1 MSRTIRELIAEL
13 SAIENLDQP
22 IVALWSLAE
31 DFEFADG
38 TLTPTPEQFGEIIA
52 EITLDDVTLDELNDL
67 VYEFMSGLCC
77 NECGEPCSEQEI
89 ENHEG
94 LCMDCNELYGEETN
108 A

>member
-13 SAIENLDQP
+13 SAVENLDQP

-38 TLTPTPEQFGEIIA
+38 TPTPTPEQFGKIIA
-52 EITLDDVTLDELNDL
+52 EITLDDVTYAELNDI
-67 VYEFMSGLCC
+67 VYYAMVR
-77 NECGEPCSEQEI
+77 
-89 ENHEG
+89 
-94 LCMDCNELYGEETN
+94 EETN